1 MGNVL
6 DAFIPQKRSRSG
18 KQFGFVRCAS
28 MVDARGALYRL
39 NGFHWLGK
47 RIQVSLA
54 KFESSSKFWRRVRN
68 VSNVEKRQ
76 IVADTKAVE
85 FEMNCGKET
94 W

>member
-6 DAFIPQKRSRSG
+6 DAFIPQKRRRSG

-54 KFESSSKFWRRVRN
+54 KFESSSKFWRRSSDSSSSGQEDDLNRERVPN
-68 VSNVEKRQ
+68 IEKFQ
-76 IVADTKAVE
+76 
-85 FEMNCGKET
+85 
-94 W
+94 